1 MGVVEVLE
9 RAYGEDH
16 REGIAMW
23 SALLYAA
30 RSRLKALREARWLL
44 HSCCPCG
51 MDDLSLELLDELQR
65 DKRLSHLVFQ
75 SAYVGEE
82 QYHLIDMASELV
94 RPTLAAQFMALLDGN
109 PLSGF

>member
-1 MGVVEVLE
+1 MGVVEILE

-16 REGIAMW
+16 RERIAMW

-51 MDDLSLELLDELQR
+51 MDDLSPELLDELQR
-65 DKRLSHLVFQ
+65 DKKLSRLVFQ

-82 QYHLIDMASELV
+82 QYHLIDMASELG
-94 RPTLAAQFMALLDGN
+94 RSALAAQFMALLDGN